1 MRASVAACAVGLLV
15 AACRGTSEGNQGSI
29 SVSWTGADTGKLEF
43 PAQARWC
50 VEDSVLAITGER
62 GDSGIGLAFY
72 PSDSVASGTFPVDG
86 PGQSQ
91 PRPHARV
98 ALRWFGENLI
108 AGYYSLSGV
117 ARVSAMTPLG
127 GDLQATLRSA
137 VDGNQLNLRGSFSGL
152 AIRPAPTGCG
162 KTIQPDS
169 GVR

>member
-1 MRASVAACAVGLLV
+1 MKAPVAACAVGFL
-15 AACRGTSEGNQGSI
+15 AMACQGVRERDRGSI

-43 PAQARWC
+43 PAHARWC
-50 VEDSVLAITGER
+50 AEDSVLAITGER

-72 PSDSVASGTFPVDG
+72 PSDSMAAGTFPIDG

-108 AGYYSLSGV
+108 VGYYSLDGV
-117 ARVSAMTPLG
+117 ARVSTMTPLG
-127 GDLQATLRSA
+127 GEVQATLKSA
-137 VDGNQLNLRGSFSGL
+137 VDGNQLSVRGSFSGL
-152 AIRPAPTGCG
+152 AITPALSGCG
-162 KTIQPDS
+162 KPIQPDS